1 MDYFIYDAKI
11 RLQEV
16 REELSSPS
24 LTKEARVILKD
35 KEKSLINL
43 LEIYQGI
50 KSNLHKNNLENSLV
64 FAK

>member
-35 KEKSLINL
+35 KEKVLS
-43 LEIYQGI
+43 IYLKFI
-50 KSNLHKNNLENSLV
+50 KE
-64 FAK
+64 